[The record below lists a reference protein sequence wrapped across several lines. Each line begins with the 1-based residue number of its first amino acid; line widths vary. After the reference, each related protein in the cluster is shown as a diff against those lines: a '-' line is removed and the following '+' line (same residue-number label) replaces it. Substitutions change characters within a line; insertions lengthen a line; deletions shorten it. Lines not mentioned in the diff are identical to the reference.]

1 MKICSNCKVELEEH
15 MNYCPLCGTPANTEL
30 DSDSKH
36 INEIKKHDRKNFREF
51 HMLDELQRR
60 KLLWEIAGIIL
71 LSAILVTLIIDLL
84 SNGQITWSKYSITVC
99 LVLFVNTTI
108 LRFMPGNLYVIMAGS
123 LVSTSA
129 LLLLL
134 DVYEGN
140 QEWSLSLGIPI
151 LFMVYIIGFVFILI
165 VQNLKEKGLNL
176 IAYILLLLALL
187 SFFLEG
193 IIALHMWGQIALE
206 WSLVVLAS
214 LLPASALLFF
224 IHYRL
229 KKGTELKRFFHI

>member
-1 MKICSNCKVELEEH
+1 MKTCSNCKTELDDH
-15 MNYCPLCGTPANTEL
+15 MNYCPLCGKLANNELYTE
-30 DSDSKH
+30 SK
-36 INEIKKHDRKNFREF
+36 NNNDRKNFKEF
-51 HMLDELQRR
+51 QMLNDLQRR

-71 LSAILVTLIIDLL
+71 LSGILVTLIIDLL
-84 SNGQITWSKYSITVC
+84 SNGNITWSKYSITVC
-99 LVLFVNTTI
+99 LVLFANTTL

-134 DVYEGN
+134 DIYEGT

-151 LFMVYIIGFVFILI
+151 LLVVYIIAFVFIVI
-165 VQNLKEKGLNL
+165 AQNLKQKGLNL
-176 IAYILLLLALL
+176 IAYILLFVALL

-193 IIALHMWGQIALE
+193 IINMYVCDQIKLE

-214 LLPASALLFF
+214 LLPVSALLFF

-229 KKGTELKRFFHI
+229 KRGTELKRFFHI